1 LNLAARLQSQI
12 KSYPPLLR
20 VLGAGNFINAVGLS
34 FLWPLTS
41 VYIHD
46 VLGKPLTVAGIVLL
60 LQSAGGILGALAG
73 GVLFDRFG
81 GRPVIVLGL
90 VSASAVIALPGLYAS
105 WPLYV
110 TAMFLYGLT
119 MSLVFP
125 AVNALAA
132 KAWPEGGRR
141 SFNFLYVLNNL
152 GVAVGTAVGGLLAQY
167 SFRLVFL
174 SASAVTL
181 VYAGFAVFFIHDRA
195 LKAGYRSTGGAEGT
209 TDART
214 PTPAE
219 RSIPWVPVVAL
230 WAGFVVLWLVY
241 VQFQGPVAVYMN
253 SIGYGLSSYSVL
265 WTLNG
270 LVIVLGQ
277 PLMGYVVRFFK
288 SIPSQ
293 MWLGT
298 SLLIGGF
305 LLLLLSHRYVAFVG
319 TMLLLTFGEMLL
331 WPGVPAAMAQLSPPS
346 RRGFLQ
352 GFAAS
357 GAQGGRMLGPLLGG
371 LLYDNAG
378 YTTLLVVMTAG
389 LAIPMLCFLVYAR
402 TSQGHI
408 NLAAKSEESQ
418 AS

>member
-1 LNLAARLQSQI
+1 MSRLKLSF
-12 KSYPPLLR
+12 SPYPPLLR
-20 VLGAGNFINAVGLS
+20 VLGAGSFINAVGLS

-73 GVLFDRFG
+73 GVLYDRFG
-81 GRPVIVLGL
+81 GRPVILLGL
-90 VSASAVIALPGLYAS
+90 VSSSAVIALPGLFAS

-110 TAMFLYGLT
+110 TAMCLYGLT

-132 KAWPEGGRR
+132 KAWPDGGRR
-141 SFNFLYVLNNL
+141 GFNFLYVLNNL
-152 GVAVGTAVGGLLAQY
+152 GVAVGTAIGGLLAQY

-174 SASAVTL
+174 SASAMTL
-181 VYAGFAVFFIHDRA
+181 IYAGFAAYYIHDQGA
-195 LKAGYRSTGGAEGT
+195 AVPHKAA
-209 TDART
+209 A
-214 PTPAE
+214 PTAGQRPGQSPTE
-219 RSIPWVPVVAL
+219 PVIPWVPVIAL
-230 WAGFVVLWLVY
+230 WAGFLVAWLVY
-241 VQFQGPVAVYMN
+241 VQFQGPVAVYMK
-253 SIGYGLSSYSVL
+253 SIGFGLSSYSVL

-270 LVIVLGQ
+270 LIIVLGQ
-277 PLMGYVVRFFK
+277 PLMGYIVRFFK
-288 SIPSQ
+288 TIPSQ
-293 MWLGT
+293 MYLGT
-298 SLLIGGF
+298 AFLIGGYVV
-305 LLLLLSHRYVAFVG
+305 LLLSHRYAAFVG
-319 TMLLLTFGEMLL
+319 TMLLLTLGEMLL
-331 WPGVPAAMAQLSPPS
+331 WPGIPAAVAQLSPPS

-378 YTTLLVVMTAG
+378 YNTVLLVMTVG
-389 LAIPMLCFLVYAR
+389 LAVPLLCFTVYAR
-402 TSQGHI
+402 TGPRHLE
-408 NLAAKSEESQ
+408 LAAEAPRIH